1 MLRVKMRRLLVA
13 ACAAMALLLA
23 CVSGELR
30 GVGGVDD
37 ESGDVVSATDTLDE
51 GLPPTSSIVLV
62 PPLTGGAVYV
72 DLQFPPSR
80 VTTADVFRPPQA

>member
-1 MLRVKMRRLLVA
+1 LLRVKMRRQLVA
-13 ACAAMALLLA
+13 ACAAIVLLLA

-30 GVGGVDD
+30 GVGSADD
-37 ESGDVVSATDTLDE
+37 ESGALVSGTDTLDE
-51 GLPPTSSIVLV
+51 GLPPTAGIVLL
-62 PPLTGGAVYV
+62 PLPVGGAVYV

>member
-30 GVGGVDD
+30 GIGGADD
-37 ESGDVVSATDTLDE
+37 ESSDVVSATDTLDE

-62 PPLTGGAVYV
+62 PPPPGGAVYV

>member
-1 MLRVKMRRLLVA
+1 MRRLLVA

-30 GVGGVDD
+30 GVGVDD

-62 PPLTGGAVYV
+62 PPAKGGAVYV